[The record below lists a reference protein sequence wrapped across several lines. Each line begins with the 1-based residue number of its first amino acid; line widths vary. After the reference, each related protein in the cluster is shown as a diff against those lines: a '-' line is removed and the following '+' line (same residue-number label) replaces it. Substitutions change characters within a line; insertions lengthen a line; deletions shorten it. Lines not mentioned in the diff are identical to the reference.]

1 MLNIVHT
8 LQPQYESCWDFLQ
21 EEGYWGSSW
30 GDDVRVTLG
39 VIAVLAGVSTVLLIA
54 AYYLSTT
61 HLFQRATLT
70 TVLTKQRGYTSP
82 MYSASFIGAQGI
94 TQTPLRPSGKVQ
106 IKEGR
111 YEAKTLG
118 TYIPPNTE
126 IVVIGIEG
134 ASLVVQCL
142 A

>member
-1 MLNIVHT
+1 MPNVVHT
-8 LQPQYESCWDFLQ
+8 LQPPYESCWGFLQ
-21 EEGYWGSSW
+21 EEGYLGPSL
-30 GDDVRVTLG
+30 GDDVLMTLSI
-39 VIAVLAGVSTVLLIA
+39 IAVLAGVSAVLLIA

-61 HLFQRATLT
+61 RLFQRATLT

-82 MYSASFIGAQGI
+82 GYSAGLIGAQGI

-118 TYIPPNTE
+118 TYIPPNNE

-134 ASLVVQCL
+134 ASLVVQAL